1 MPMWSRCRSSFHST
15 IHLSPTTGRLL
26 NPGKA
31 GSGATL
37 WSYRTSGEPISRT
50 TCGSP
55 ISVAWRMAVDRSVSS
70 YERQKD
76 WSAVHL
82 IARFRSHEARIRSIE
97 TDPPNERLGSN
108 RCISN
113 LSEYLLKPR
122 SSRGF
127 LPLSR
132 RTDPDS
138 STMSGFVPWRKSAAS
153 ARAGAAGRDFDL
165 ILCKS
170 DFD

>member
-1 MPMWSRCRSSFHST
+1 LPMWSRCRSSFHST

-37 WSYRTSGEPISRT
+37 WSYRTSAEPISRT

-122 SSRGF
+122 SSRASCHSVGEPTPIRQRCRVSF
-127 LPLSR
+127 RGANPQPPHARGLP
-132 RTDPDS
+132 
-138 STMSGFVPWRKSAAS
+138 
-153 ARAGAAGRDFDL
+153 GATL
-165 ILCKS
+165 T
-170 DFD
+170 